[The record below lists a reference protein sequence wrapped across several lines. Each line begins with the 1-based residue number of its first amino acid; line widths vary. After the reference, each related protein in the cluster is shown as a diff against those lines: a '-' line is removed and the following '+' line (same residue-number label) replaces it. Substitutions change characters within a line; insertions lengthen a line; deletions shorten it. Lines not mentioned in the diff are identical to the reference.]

1 MNSTKKS
8 KLDRIFSLRYLLYD
22 FVKLTGAI
30 GTFIFVRPKK
40 YFIDKKAYK
49 KLPKGYIISSNHLQY
64 IDPVL
69 VHCAF
74 PFRRIFSVA
83 MEKMFNTPLK
93 SWFFSHI
100 NCIKVDRNN
109 ASVETIRS
117 VGEVLKANKVVCIFP
132 EGGIQKENSGAAF
145 KPGCAMMSIIN
156 EAPILPVFV
165 EKRKSIWRTTK
176 IIVGAP
182 VYPKDIVGES
192 KALPAIEKLN
202 NHLYEKEQELCD
214 YYKSLCDGKE

>member
-145 KPGCAMMSIIN
+145 KPGCAMMSVIN
-156 EAPILPVFV
+156 EAPVLPVFV
-165 EKRKSIWRTTK
+165 EKRKSIWNRTK
-176 IIVGAP
+176 IIIGAP
-182 VYPKDIVGES
+182 IFPKEIIGES

-202 NHLYEKEQELCD
+202 SYIYDKEQELCE
-214 YYKSLCDGKE
+214 YYRSLSGGKE